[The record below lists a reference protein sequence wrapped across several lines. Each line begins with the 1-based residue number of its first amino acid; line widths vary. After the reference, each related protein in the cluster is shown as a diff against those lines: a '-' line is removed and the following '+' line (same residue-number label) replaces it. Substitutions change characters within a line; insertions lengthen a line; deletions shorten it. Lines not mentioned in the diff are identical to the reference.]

1 MRGEPPAVYGET
13 VGGFLFFLVIYQGRK
28 YFLSGIE
35 EKDEILWYNIKWNNK
50 CYIKIIF
57 HP

>member
-35 EKDEILWYNIKWNNK
+35 EKDKILWYNIKWNN
-50 CYIKIIF
+50 I
-57 HP
+57 